1 MDSKICSF
9 GGNLSEVADFG
20 RKGFRMCLWEGSD
33 DDDSDED
40 SQKENGGKTFSKNAD
55 LVGKENQDHNSRNG
69 VDAERYMTSP

>member
-1 MDSKICSF
+1 
-9 GGNLSEVADFG
+9 
-20 RKGFRMCLWEGSD
+20 MCLWEGSD